1 MPDLPNFHAP
11 LYEVKANLF
20 KGLAHPIRIRL
31 LELLAAAPS
40 VSVTDLIAGTGQEAS
55 NISQHLGVLRRHHLV
70 VAERRGLQV
79 FYSLA
84 YPQVAELLAVAR
96 SFLTQVLETTQKNLE
111 LSTAPAGAEPAAAP
125 AAEAPA
131 ADARAKATQP

>member
-1 MPDLPNFHAP
+1 VGDLPNLHAP

-31 LELLAAAPS
+31 LELLSESPS
-40 VSVTDLIAGTGQEAS
+40 VSVADLISGTGQEAS

-84 YPQVAELLAVAR
+84 YPQVAELLTVAR
-96 SFLTQVLETTQKNLE
+96 SFLGEVLATTQKNLE
-111 LSTAPAGAEPAAAP
+111 LSVALPQSGAEQ
-125 AAEAPA
+125 EAV
-131 ADARAKATQP
+131 RQ

>member
-1 MPDLPNFHAP
+1 MEDQPNFHAP

-20 KGLAHPIRIRL
+20 KGLAHPVRIRI
-31 LELLAAAPS
+31 LELLAESPT

-55 NISQHLGVLRRHHLV
+55 NISQHLAVLRRHHLV
-70 VAERRGLQV
+70 VAERRGLKV

-96 SFLTQVLETTQKNLE
+96 SFLAEVLATTRNNLE
-111 LSTAPAGAEPAAAP
+111 LSMTLPSAGQGT
-125 AAEAPA
+125 EA
-131 ADARAKATQP
+131 DR

>member
-111 LSTAPAGAEPAAAP
+111 LSMAPASEVPAMGGGT
-125 AAEAPA
+125 EG
-131 ADARAKATQP
+131 TQP

>member
-111 LSTAPAGAEPAAAP
+111 LSVAPEGAEP
-125 AAEAPA
+125 AEAPA
-131 ADARAKATQP
+131 AGARAKATQP

>member
-1 MPDLPNFHAP
+1 MPDLPNFHTP

-111 LSTAPAGAEPAAAP
+111 LSVAPAGAEPAAAP
-125 AAEAPA
+125 AAEAW
-131 ADARAKATQP
+131 AKATQP